1 MQFNFAANVSR
12 QAQTCTDMHTH
23 YGDAYLDCSIH
34 CRDRLTFISASLLP
48 SLFLSISLSFC
59 LRTTLSLLHNFISG
73 VIGSATA
80 TAQSLVWSR
89 GQQQQQEQQQWH
101 VQFPAVS
108 FLELAKPE
116 SVGVAAKSRREW
128 KVKTTFTTFPPS
140 ATPPPPLVVWPLCA
154 VCVCLSCISRCPFVL
169 SPTAPRRRV
178 VCLPF
183 PRWEK
188 LCHKFY
194 VNSPKIVVIVLLQL
208 LFSLLLHFCCS
219 FYSST
224 LCWLLL
230 LLSCR
235 DKMHLNKLFLDQC
248 RVILLVGAFPS
259 YVHVSHCMWVCV
271 SVGVGVTLCALTNL
285 ITS

>member
-23 YGDAYLDCSIH
+23 YRDAYLDCSIH

-80 TAQSLVWSR
+80 QSLVWSR
-89 GQQQQQEQQQWH
+89 GQQQQKWL

-128 KVKTTFTTFPPS
+128 KVKTTFTTFPPF

-154 VCVCLSCISRCPFVL
+154 VCVS
-169 SPTAPRRRV
+169 
-178 VCLPF
+178 
-183 PRWEK
+183 
-188 LCHKFY
+188 
-194 VNSPKIVVIVLLQL
+194 
-208 LFSLLLHFCCS
+208 LLHFALS
-219 FYSST
+219 F
-224 LCWLLL
+224 
-230 LLSCR
+230 R
-235 DKMHLNKLFLDQC
+235 PFAD
-248 RVILLVGAFPS
+248 GAS
-259 YVHVSHCMWVCV
+259 
-271 SVGVGVTLCALTNL
+271 
-285 ITS
+285 

>member
-12 QAQTCTDMHTH
+12 QAPTCTDMHTH
-23 YGDAYLDCSIH
+23 YRDAYLDCSIH

-89 GQQQQQEQQQWH
+89 GQQQQKWH

-128 KVKTTFTTFPPS
+128 KVKTTFTAFPPS
-140 ATPPPPLVVWPLCA
+140 ATPQHHSLSGLC
-154 VCVCLSCISRCPFVL
+154 VQCVCLSCISRCPFVL

-248 RVILLVGAFPS
+248 RVILFVGAFPS
-259 YVHVSHCMWVCV
+259 YVHVSLCVFVCV

>member
-1 MQFNFAANVSR
+1 MYNFPQCPSWNWPSPNRSVS
-12 QAQTCTDMHTH
+12 
-23 YGDAYLDCSIH
+23 
-34 CRDRLTFISASLLP
+34 LP
-48 SLFLSISLSFC
+48 SRVENEKWKQLLL
-59 LRTTLSLLHNFISG
+59 LSLPLPRPHHH
-73 VIGSATA
+73 
-80 TAQSLVWSR
+80 SLT
-89 GQQQQQEQQQWH
+89 GLC
-101 VQFPAVS
+101 VQ
-108 FLELAKPE
+108 
-116 SVGVAAKSRREW
+116 
-128 KVKTTFTTFPPS
+128 
-140 ATPPPPLVVWPLCA
+140 
-154 VCVCLSCISRCPFVL
+154 CVCLSCISRCPFVL

-224 LCWLLL
+224 FCWLLL

-259 YVHVSHCMWVCV
+259 YVHVSLCVYVCV
-271 SVGVGVTLCALTNL
+271 RVGVGVPVCALTNL

>member
-1 MQFNFAANVSR
+1 MKSENNFYYFPSPCHAPTSSR
-12 QAQTCTDMHTH
+12 CLASV
-23 YGDAYLDCSIH
+23 CS
-34 CRDRLTFISASLLP
+34 
-48 SLFLSISLSFC
+48 
-59 LRTTLSLLHNFISG
+59 
-73 VIGSATA
+73 
-80 TAQSLVWSR
+80 
-89 GQQQQQEQQQWH
+89 
-101 VQFPAVS
+101 
-108 FLELAKPE
+108 
-116 SVGVAAKSRREW
+116 
-128 KVKTTFTTFPPS
+128 
-140 ATPPPPLVVWPLCA
+140 
-154 VCVCLSCISRCPFVL
+154 VCLSCISRCPFVL

-183 PRWEK
+183 PRWKK

-208 LFSLLLHFCCS
+208 LFSLLLLFSCS

-259 YVHVSHCMWVCV
+259 YVHVSLSPCVRVCGCGCGCT
-271 SVGVGVTLCALTNL
+271 SVCTLQ
-285 ITS
+285 I